1 MGQNIYNFP
10 IPDLN
15 HMAMSANDDVE
26 NILYNALNSGLYGAE
41 FNYRVQ

>member
-10 IPDLN
+10 IPNLN

-26 NILYNALNSGLYGAE
+26 DILVKAFEGGAYGDEFVYNH
-41 FNYRVQ
+41 